1 MNLDDPWTK
10 LLEAIEPDYFKLKQ
24 MSEEGPTISAT
35 LEKRRV
41 RWWVCIH
48 EDWGNTPADQQYQY
62 YTAPD
67 NKVDQRIH
75 WAEEQLKD
83 WKYVSRQS
91 WQHWAFLR
99 KHDAEKF
106 ITLFNLRWVR

>member
-1 MNLDDPWTK
+1 MSATWMH
-10 LLEAIEPDYFKLKQ
+10 LLEQIEPDYFKLKQ
-24 MSEEGPTISAT
+24 MAEDGPVISIA

-41 RWWVCIH
+41 RWWICIH
-48 EDWGNTPADQQYQY
+48 EDWGNTPKDQQYQY
-62 YTAPD
+62 YTATD
-67 NKVDQRIH
+67 NNVDQRIL
-75 WAEEQLKD
+75 WAEEQLNN

-106 ITLFNLRWVR
+106 ITLFNIKWS